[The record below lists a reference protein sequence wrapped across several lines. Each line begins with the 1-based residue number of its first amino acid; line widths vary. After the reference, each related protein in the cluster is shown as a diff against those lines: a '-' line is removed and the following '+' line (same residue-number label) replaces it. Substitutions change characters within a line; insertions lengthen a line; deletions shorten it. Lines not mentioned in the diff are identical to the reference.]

1 MLEKYLNQII
11 CGDDIEEMKKM
22 PDKSIDLVLTDP
34 PYNAPNIGPHSRVY
48 SKGTMKLP
56 LKEYKKFCKDWLEEA
71 RRVGKS
77 VVFTSGIANICFYP
91 QPYWIL
97 CWHKP
102 AAVSFNRMGGFN
114 AWEPILIYGKPKKRI
129 GQDYIL
135 CNTLNLTKGPEK
147 DHPCPKPP
155 ELWKW
160 LVDKFSK
167 ENEIILDPFLGSGT
181 TAVAAKQLKR
191 NFIGI
196 EINPEY
202 VKIAKNRLRQKILI

>member
-1 MLEKYLNQII
+1 MKLELNKIYQ
-11 CGDDIEEMKKM
+11 GDCLEVMKDF

-34 PYNAPNIGPHSRVY
+34 PYNAPNIGPRQRVY

-56 LKEYKKFCKDWLEEA
+56 LGEYKKFCKNWLKEA
-71 RRVGKS
+71 RRVGKN

-114 AWEPILIYGKPKKRI
+114 AWEPILIYGKPKRRI

-135 CNTLNLTKGPEK
+135 CNTLNLRKGPEQ
-147 DHPCPKPP
+147 DHPCPKPL

-160 LVDKFSK
+160 LVDKFS
-167 ENEIILDPFLGSGT
+167 EEGETILDPFLGSGT
-181 TAVAAKQLKR
+181 TAVACKLLKR

-202 VKIAKNRLRQKILI
+202 IKIARQRLRQSILL